1 VGSIPTRSRHPGRW
15 TSARAA
21 VRCPGSAPARR
32 PLLATALALL
42 AAALLPCPAL
52 ARQADT
58 ARAAARDT
66 GAAAGLDTT
75 AGATRDTA
83 AAAARDTTAGGL
95 PVSPLGA
102 FARSLILP
110 GWGQAAAGKPGRG
123 AFYMAA
129 EAGSL
134 FMVVKSQQKLSAART
149 AVAAGQADS
158 SLVESRVAQREDWI
172 VLSVFW
178 ALLSGVDAWVTANLA
193 DFQNPLT
200 PPPDGSPGA
209 ALQVRIPV
217 GGP

>member
-1 VGSIPTRSRHPGRW
+1 MRASPVGSIPTRSRHPGRRLLFV
-15 TSARAA
+15 ALALAA
-21 VRCPGSAPARR
+21 TALPAR
-32 PLLATALALL
+32 PLLAQQPDTTAAPG
-42 AAALLPCPAL
+42 AAPDTTP
-52 ARQADT
+52 ADT
-58 ARAAARDT
+58 ARAAADT
-66 GAAAGLDTT
+66 GAAAPDTAGPAASDTT
-75 AGATRDTA
+75 G
-83 AAAARDTTAGGL
+83 GGL

-102 FARSLILP
+102 FARSLVLP

-123 AFYMAA
+123 AFYFAA

-193 DFQNPLT
+193 DFQLPLT

-209 ALQVRIPV
+209 TLRVTIPV